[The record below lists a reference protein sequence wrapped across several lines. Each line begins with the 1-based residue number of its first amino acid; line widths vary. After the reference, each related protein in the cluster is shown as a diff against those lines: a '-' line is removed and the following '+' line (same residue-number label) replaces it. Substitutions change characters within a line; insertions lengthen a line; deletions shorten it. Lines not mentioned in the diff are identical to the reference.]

1 MSLVVKNND
10 MPLLAHLTDLRKSLV
25 RAFVWVLLGF
35 CVCYIKSETIY
46 EFLARPI
53 LQELKRHQVPNAVQG
68 LYFTTLVE
76 PFLTHIK
83 ISFYAGLLLAS
94 PFVFFEI
101 WRFVSPGLLK
111 NERAPLLVLALFSSL
126 FFLAGIWFC
135 YALVFPQAFGFF
147 LSYASAQVL
156 PMLSMNS
163 CIDFISKLLL
173 GFGVVFQLP
182 VVVVVLAA
190 AGIVR
195 ARSLW
200 ATWRY
205 AMVVI
210 AIASAALTPP
220 DVASMVFMMAPL
232 SALYFVSI
240 GLAFVFEKRRA
251 MPSLITDTGNPAEV

>member
-1 MSLVVKNND
+1 MK
-10 MPLLAHLTDLRKSLV
+10 PLLAHLTDLRSSLV
-25 RAFVWVLLGF
+25 RAFVWILAGF
-35 CVCYIKSETIY
+35 CLCYIKSEIIY
-46 EFLARPI
+46 DFLTQPI
-53 LQELKRHQVPNAVQG
+53 LTELKRHQVPNGTQG

-83 ISFYAGLLLAS
+83 ISFYAGLLLAC

-111 NERAPLLVLALFSSL
+111 KERAPLLLLALFSSV
-126 FFLAGIWFC
+126 FFVAGIWFC

-163 CIDFISKLLL
+163 CVDFISRLLL

-182 VVVVVLAA
+182 VLVVVLSA

-195 ARSLW
+195 AKTLLS
-200 ATWRY
+200 TWRY
-205 AMVVI
+205 ALVVN
-210 AIASAALTPP
+210 AVVSAALTPP

-232 SALYFVSI
+232 SALYFVSVL
-240 GLAFVFEKRRA
+240 LAFIFEKR
-251 MPSLITDTGNPAEV
+251 SPAINVAPQIAEPEVPQT